1 MAHGLIGRM
10 EFIRRRRLL
19 VRLLSEAIEQGRL
32 PADSV
37 DLVAL
42 LFGDEPTWAGIA
54 SHAEI
59 VRTILEQARES
70 GRIAPDKSSLGA
82 AGLVK
87 RAVFDAIVA
96 EMDLGEAARRHGR
109 GDGYDDVAYRGLRPR
124 IDDYVDYLLEACEY
138 RRLADDVRRRYA
150 SRSADEPVVRR
161 ASRSDKDLQAAQAW
175 VAEFEAEHGSA
186 FDAQGTATTQRARG
200 NPLLDKLG
208 RTRWPADGARRR
220 AKPGGDLLRD
230 QSVLQARLGLTLN
243 QRQRAA
249 LPSGWEMHRLS
260 ERRIVELLPYPRSI
274 HINKVLEAF
283 GHSPWRTAADVPA
296 ELVPILEGSASPCRE
311 ALLAQVNT
319 VPPLRVIGMSDIPDR
334 WWRARDFYWRAR
346 AAAGETMSAPIWP
359 EPFDYLW
366 DKHFDIYTEDGLWM
380 VQQLDALVEITQN
393 LTQTDYRNWSE
404 VLHPLKYKS
413 EAYQSFISI
422 AEGLVRFSNLPD
434 KLTMGWLTA
443 VRAADINIL
452 LPRFDD

>member
-19 VRLLSEAIEQGRL
+19 VGLLSEAIEQGRL

-54 SHAEI
+54 SHAQI
-59 VRTILEQARES
+59 VRKILEQARES

-150 SRSADEPVVRR
+150 SRGADEPDVRR
-161 ASRSDKDLQAAQAW
+161 ASRSDTDLQAAQNW
-175 VAEFEAEHGSA
+175 VAEFEAAHGSA
-186 FDAQGTATTQRARG
+186 FDAQGTATPQRARG

-243 QRQRAA
+243 QRQRPA

-260 ERRIVELLPYPRSI
+260 ERRIAELLPYPRSI

-283 GHSPWRTAADVPA
+283 GHFPWRTAADVPA
-296 ELVPILEGSASPCRE
+296 ELVPILEGSASPCRK

-319 VPPLRVIGMSDIPDR
+319 GPPLRVIGMSDIPDR

-359 EPFDYLW
+359 ESFDYLW
-366 DKHFDIYTEDGLWM
+366 DSHSDIYTEDGLWR
-380 VQQLDALVEITQN
+380 VQQLDALVEITQH
-393 LTQTDYRNWSE
+393 LAQTDCYNWLDILRSLEYR
-404 VLHPLKYKS
+404 S
-413 EAYQSFISI
+413 EAYQSLISVVK
-422 AEGLVRFSNLPD
+422 GLENLSNLPERL
-434 KLTMGWLTA
+434 KAGWITA
-443 VRAADINIL
+443 VKAANIYII
-452 LPRFDD
+452 LPGFDN